1 MAFLHSGAGG
11 DAAGLAVGAAALG
24 HVVVVDA
31 ARSFFHRGFEV
42 SESPRKRHAEA
53 AHRHTDIRLLA
64 EGLGIEVAIEF
75 QIFLER

>member
-42 SESPRKRHAEA
+42 SESP
-53 AHRHTDIRLLA
+53 
-64 EGLGIEVAIEF
+64 
-75 QIFLER
+75 